1 MRAMVLAFV
10 CIAAIAIASNRILND
25 HTILNDMAKVADVKV
40 NLDRTAGPSVRLD

>member
-10 CIAAIAIASNRILND
+10 CIAVIAVAANRVLND
-25 HTILNDMAKVADVKV
+25 RAILSDMAKVADVKV